1 MNNQEKELQK
11 RVAWLESRLDQT
23 ESELAHLNKLLM
35 DCGFPEGLHT
45 LKVTIEELLEEA
57 NRQYPFSPEE
67 NPPPQT
73 FDPFA

>member
-1 MNNQEKELQK
+1 MGKREEELQR

-23 ESELAHLNKLLM
+23 ESELAHLNELLL
-35 DCGFPEGLHT
+35 DCGFPEGIHT
-45 LKVTIEELLEEA
+45 LKITIEELLEEA
-57 NRQYPFSPEE
+57 RNPYRSPRED

>member
-1 MNNQEKELQK
+1 MKEREEELQK

-23 ESELAHLNKLLM
+23 ESELGHLNELLL

-57 NRQYPFSPEE
+57 NRS
-67 NPPPQT
+67 NPHSSEDYPPQT
-73 FDPFA
+73 FDPFG